1 MGKILT
7 IDIDLLKEIGIQ
19 LFNTFILIF
28 VLSKFLYNP
37 VVKFMKKRE
46 EKIKTELANA
56 NEISQKVNEL
66 KKEYDLKMQNAKKE
80 SATILDD
87 ARRRALEN
95 ENFIIEDARNEA
107 DLLKKKT
114 QSDIEKFKEQ
124 VKDEIRHETIL
135 VATEMAKKIVKVSIS
150 DKQKEKILD
159 ETIKEMEN
167 LKWLA

>member
-1 MGKILT
+1 LGKILT
-7 IDIDLLKEIGIQ
+7 IDIELLKEIGIQ

-135 VATEMAKKIVKVSIS
+135 VATEMAKK
-150 DKQKEKILD
+150 DC
-159 ETIKEMEN
+159 
-167 LKWLA
+167 

>member
-1 MGKILT
+1 LGKILT